1 MEYGKLLLALALLI
15 IPSAH
20 AGTWYFTEQMNFF
33 TPRNHTQ
40 LINYT
45 GDNVSVVVPAGFTVT
60 NISHDGFES
69 GGRVVWGAGTGRMV
83 NFTMRSPASCTEG
96 SAYEAQIIN
105 STVQGKFVF
114 VCTPDNKI
122 VNYIGEYGHGDAN
135 YLTDLYIS
143 NETATIFNLIRIFNI
158 GTYLSPNE
166 PAANVQ
172 INCTFQKFPV
182 RTYGRTEVAVGSSSV
197 SGVFSW
203 DIIEDGYWFR
213 LGVLSQDVSG
223 MSVGEKYNVTC
234 TELTYN
240 FTSHR
245 VRANFTNT
253 SLEIRNVNP
262 FSVAVSKIND
272 GLSYT
277 ITNAEVYTAES
288 VAFRWQTGS
297 FVKTESLPYIAP
309 NESVKYDVIL
319 DGSSNVNLTI
329 SYIPSWYAN
338 SRNPKTYTMSNISA
352 HNTNTNPASIRDIN
366 YVFLKS
372 INTTVNN
379 LTVNATIGNVTVQG
393 GVPRVEMS
401 NFGHL
406 PKSGTY
412 RARLLVFDSQGR
424 PANATSN
431 VSIFLYD
438 SARALVINTTMSND
452 ENQTGIYIYNYTL
465 NSTARSGVWETIVEV
480 NMSGIIVKPNDF
492 WTIAASPAEVKI
504 NSIIDNTIQS
514 IVADASIT
522 NEGDGDQEYQ
532 YEYCIV
538 RDQANQCG
546 GNDDEDYSSGAKLIS
561 PGQTF
566 NPLLALSLEN
576 TGTYF
581 FKLVVY
587 YGVEASGASKQF
599 EAVGQATQ
607 AVSSVSSGGG
617 GSVETSELIFIN
629 FTQHLFSVGV
639 SEKRKILFTVD
650 GYTQYI
656 IEIISV
662 KKDYIDVKIRPDEI
676 SMRLDYKKPSNADID
691 FDGVQDIEI
700 EYAEYS
706 GVPSLQIK
714 PLLKASSPCM
724 EKWHCSDWK
733 ECTND
738 GLELRACVD
747 ENKCGTSAR
756 KPAEARSCSYG
767 KKASEPQIIIQQYE
781 SESLAPKDV
790 ALFAIIISIIIAS
803 LMILENRRHDHREK
817 VILQNIRKQ

>member
-1 MEYGKLLLALALLI
+1 MKYGKLLLALALLI
-15 IPSAH
+15 FPAAH
-20 AGTWYFTEQMNFF
+20 AGTTYFTEQMNFF

-45 GDNVSVVVPAGFTVT
+45 GDNISVVVPSGFTVT
-60 NISHDGFES
+60 NISHDGYEN
-69 GGRVVWGAGTGRMV
+69 GGRVIWGAGTGRTV

-96 SAYEAQIIN
+96 YTYEAGIIN

-182 RTYGRTEVAVGSSSV
+182 RTYGRSEVTVGSSSI
-197 SGVFSW
+197 SSVFSW
-203 DIIEDGYWFR
+203 DVIESGYWFR

-223 MSVGEKYNVTC
+223 MSIGEKYNITC
-234 TELTYN
+234 TELAYN

-277 ITNAEVYTAES
+277 ITNTEVYTAES

-297 FVKTESLPYIAP
+297 FVKTESLLYMAP
-309 NESVKYDVIL
+309 NESAKYDVIL
-319 DGSSNVNLTI
+319 DGNSSVNITV
-329 SYIPSWYAN
+329 SYIPPWYAN
-338 SRNPKTYTMSNISA
+338 SRNPKTYTISNVSA
-352 HNTNTNPASIRDIN
+352 HSTSSNPSAIRDIN

-379 LTVNATIGNVTVQG
+379 LTVNATIGNVSVQA
-393 GVPRVEMS
+393 GVPRAEMS
-401 NFGHL
+401 DFGHL

-424 PANATSN
+424 HANATSN
-431 VSIFLYD
+431 VTIFIYNP
-438 SARALVINTTMSND
+438 ARTLVINTTMSND

-465 NSTARSGVWETIVEV
+465 NSTATSGVWETIVEV

-492 WTIAASPAEVKI
+492 WTLAASPAEVKI

-522 NEGDGDQEYQ
+522 NEGDGNQEYQ

-538 RDQANQCG
+538 KEQANQCG
-546 GNDDEDYSSGAKLIS
+546 GDDDEDYSSGAKLLS

-566 NPLLALSLEN
+566 NPLLALTLKN
-576 TGTYF
+576 TGTYH
-581 FKLVVY
+581 FKLVAY

-599 EAVGQATQ
+599 EAVGQAAQ
-607 AVSSVSSGGG
+607 AVSSVSSGAG
-617 GSVETSELIFIN
+617 GSEETAELIFIN
-629 FTQHLFSVGV
+629 FTQSLLSVGFN
-639 SEKRKILFTVD
+639 EKYKILFTVD
-650 GYTQYI
+650 GHTQYM
-656 IEIISV
+656 IEIIKEE
-662 KKDYIDVKIRPDEI
+662 KKYVDVKLQPDGI
-676 SMRLDYKKPSNADID
+676 NLHLDYKKPVKIDLD
-691 FDGVQDIEI
+691 FDGVHDVEI
-700 EYAEYS
+700 EYTEYS
-706 GVPSLQIK
+706 GMPALQIK
-714 PLLKASSPCM
+714 PLVKASSSCL
-724 EKWHCSDWK
+724 EKWHCTDWK
-733 ECTND
+733 ECSKDN
-738 GLELRACVD
+738 LQARICSD
-747 ENKCGTSAR
+747 ESMCGTFANR
-756 KPAEARSCSYG
+756 PAAVRSCSYSE
-767 KKASEPQIIIQQYE
+767 KASEQKPITQQYE
-781 SESLAPKDV
+781 SAPIELKDV
-790 ALFAIIISIIIAS
+790 TLFIIIIIIIIAS
-803 LMILENRRHDHREK
+803 LMILERRHNDHHEK
-817 VILQNIRKQ
+817 IILSRLRKQ